1 MQKARLTILNQDNNY
16 TMVAYEG
23 DQRARVVGSAR
34 TQEYPGIKTMR
45 PSRQALDN
53 TAYGET
59 RGGTRPSDGPRKKGL
74 AIMLGGSREDST
86 GASCT
91 EL

>member
-1 MQKARLTILNQDNNY
+1 
-16 TMVAYEG
+16 MVTYEG

-34 TQEYPGIKTMR
+34 TQENPGIKMMH

-59 RGGTRPSDGPRKKGL
+59 RGGAMPSDGPRKRVL
-74 AIMLGGSREDST
+74 LL
-86 GASCT
+86 C
-91 EL
+91 